1 MPRVKKSETSTETV
15 AVAAV
20 PVANAP
26 KMAKA
31 PKQAQ
36 AVPATPKAAS
46 ATPVVAATSGEVA
59 APKAKKVKVAAA
71 APEAAVAAVDP
82 SAEAVATL
90 ASPIAGDFTDF
101 MGKLQQLSTLF
112 SAIKTEFRTLEK
124 KASRELK
131 SATKASAKRKRKTGN
146 RSPSG
151 FVKPT
156 LISADLATFL
166 GKAAGTEMAR
176 TEVTREINAYIR
188 ANSLQDKTNGR
199 KINADAKLSALL
211 KIDTTKEDLT
221 YFNLQR
227 YMSPHFFKATAPVAT
242 A

>member
-31 PKQAQ
+31 PKQSQ
-36 AVPATPKAAS
+36 AVPATPKAAVT
-46 ATPVVAATSGEVA
+46 TPVVAEVA

-71 APEAAVAAVDP
+71 AAPEAPVAVVDP

-199 KINADAKLSALL
+199 KINADAKLSTLL

-227 YMSPHFFKATAPVAT
+227 YMSPHFFKAAAPVAT

>member
-15 AVAAV
+15 AAA

-26 KMAKA
+26 KVAKVA
-31 PKQAQ
+31 K
-36 AVPATPKAAS
+36 PAAAS
-46 ATPVVAATSGEVA
+46 APKTDVAAVEA
-59 APKAKKVKVAAA
+59 PAQPKAKKQKVAAA
-71 APEAAVAAVDP
+71 TAPVPTVAEVPVAATEAG
-82 SAEAVATL
+82 AEAVPVI
-90 ASPIAGDFTDF
+90 SPIAGDFTDF
-101 MGKLQQLSTLF
+101 MSKLQQMSTLF

-227 YMSPHFFKATAPVAT
+227 YMSPHFFKAAAAVAT